1 MTTGSMGE
9 GATKEQR
16 ERLLPQP
23 RHEPGRKFSEA
34 CQLELD
40 LCSAQV
46 DGEFL
51 ADPCLKIR
59 CLHRCLQSEVKSYA
73 AGHGIRIV
81 VPTPK
86 LPVVVDIG

>member
-1 MTTGSMGE
+1 MGE

-23 RHEPGRKFSEA
+23 RHEPGRNFSEA

-51 ADPCLKIR
+51 ADPYLKISIDA
-59 CLHRCLQSEVKSYA
+59 CNQKLNL
-73 AGHGIRIV
+73 
-81 VPTPK
+81 TP
-86 LPVVVDIG
+86 PVTAFES